1 MKRRI
6 LTVATVGLAM
16 VTLMIAG
23 ILIAEPRLTPVKNGQ
38 AIYEKALKKLSS
50 SYDLRV
56 DKVTTIKVGDKTYKE
71 TSDITL
77 LYRDMGTADQRIG
90 LTETV
95 KTGDTSI
102 SVSETYLQETVYL
115 TVQDQYFSGALGAD
129 RAVLRYVSATLD
141 ESIYE
146 KIDAYRSSGKIQIHF
161 SSPTAPEAWAM
172 PAGGELLDSSGIVYL
187 DSNGG
192 LSFLLYNV
200 NYRYGNA
207 EIKKEFQ
214 ISIEPA
220 TEDAVTAPEDLDVYT
235 PVDYIDGPVLLEKV
249 CGLLLQEQSI
259 TAITEEYMFCGA
271 FGDQRTKTD
280 ILKIQSLGPVEASI
294 DTTISRSNTSHGDA
308 PAVTKQYESFV
319 GGVYS
324 VSANNDPAEPNPAIT
339 DSYMKEYCQNL
350 LLGTLIMPQYIT
362 DIRLTDSE
370 SSFFITYEADELFAQ
385 IITEDI
391 CNTLYAD
398 PTALSSRASGH
409 TIQKIEN
416 VVEINKGTGL
426 PRSASI
432 LYHGYYTIDD
442 VSYPLKYE
450 ITQIYE

>member
-1 MKRRI
+1 MKKRI
-6 LTVATVGLAM
+6 LTVGVIGLA
-16 VTLMIAG
+16 VIILIIAG
-23 ILIAEPRLTPVKNGQ
+23 ALIATPRLTPVKNGQ
-38 AIYEKALKKLSS
+38 AIYEEALKKLPS
-50 SYDLRV
+50 SYDLEV
-56 DKVTTIKVGDKTYKE
+56 DKITTIKVGEKTYKE
-71 TSDITL
+71 TSDIDL
-77 LYRDMGTADQRIG
+77 FCRDTGTADQRIG
-90 LTETV
+90 LLETI
-95 KTGDTSI
+95 KTGDTTISI
-102 SVSETYLQETVYL
+102 SETYLQDAVYL
-115 TVQDQYFSGALGAD
+115 SVQDQTFSGVLTAD
-129 RAVLRYVSATLD
+129 RAASRYISATLD
-141 ESIYE
+141 ETIYE
-146 KIDAYRSSGKIQIHF
+146 KINGYRSSGKMQIHF

-172 PAGGELLDSSGIVYL
+172 PAGGELLDSSGIAYL

-192 LSFLLYNV
+192 LSSLLYNV

-207 EIKKEFQ
+207 EINKEFQ

-220 TEDAVTAPEDLDVYT
+220 SEDGITVPEDLGVYT
-235 PVDYIDGPVLLEKV
+235 PIDYIDGPVLLEKV

-294 DTTISRSNTSHGDA
+294 DTTVSRSNTSHGDA
-308 PAVTKQYESFV
+308 PVVTKQYESFV
-319 GGVYS
+319 GGIYS
-324 VSANNDPAEPNPAIT
+324 VSANNDPAESNPAIT

-370 SSFFITYEADELFAQ
+370 DSFRITYEADEVFAQ

-398 PTALSSRASGH
+398 PTALTSRASGH

-416 VVEINKGTGL
+416 IVELDKGTGL

-450 ITQIYE
+450 ITQTYE

>member
-1 MKRRI
+1 MRKRAI
-6 LTVATVGLAM
+6 AVGAIGLAAI
-16 VTLMIAG
+16 LLIIAG

-38 AIYEKALKKLSS
+38 ALYGKALKKLPS

-71 TSDITL
+71 ISDIG
-77 LYRDMGTADQRIG
+77 LYCRDMGTADQRIG

-102 SVSETYLQETVYL
+102 TVSETYLQETVYL

-129 RAVLRYVSATLD
+129 RAVSRYVSAALD

-146 KIDAYRSSGKIQIHF
+146 KIDAYRSSGKIQVHF
-161 SSPTAPEAWAM
+161 SSPTAAETWAM
-172 PAGGELLDSSGIVYL
+172 PAGGELLDSSGIAYL
-187 DSNGG
+187 DSDGG
-192 LSFLLYNV
+192 LSSLTYAIS
-200 NYRYGNA
+200 YRYGNA
-207 EIKKEFQ
+207 EIKKEFH

-220 TEDAVTAPEDLDVYT
+220 SEHTITAPEDLSVYT

-259 TAITEEYMFCGA
+259 TAITDAYMFCGA

-280 ILKIQSLGPVEASI
+280 ILKIQSLSPVEASI
-294 DTTISRSNTSHGDA
+294 DTTVSRSNTSHGDA
-308 PAVTKQYESFV
+308 PVITKQHESFT

-324 VSANNDPAEPNPAIT
+324 VSANNAPAESNPSIT

-362 DIRLTDSE
+362 DIRLTESE
-370 SSFFITYEADELFAQ
+370 DCFRITYEADETFAQ

-398 PTALSSRASGH
+398 PTALTSQASGH
-409 TIQKIEN
+409 TVQKIEN
-416 VVEINKGTGL
+416 IVELDKGTGL

-450 ITQIYE
+450 ITQTYE